1 MTANRLISTILI
13 VCCALLVNAGCE
25 EETATQQ
32 QLDPRWFQQ
41 FQVPEQQQPTRPT
54 IAHNVNRPEPRI
66 TFDEVVHDFGN
77 VSPLTDS
84 LCEFRFTNT
93 GDGMLRIAQVEKTCG
108 CTPFL
113 LEKTDYAPGESGSL
127 KVKYYSDTQLGLIT
141 KNLTISSNDRTNPK
155 VTLAIRAKVISF
167 VDYEPKSLSLL
178 LNQDNAGSPK
188 ITLTSTDGQPF
199 SISHFRSTANF
210 ITADYD
216 PSVKALSFVLEPRV
230 DMARLESTLNGNIEI
245 GLTHPE
251 CKTVTVRVNTLRKFK
266 ITPIVARGS
275 DPEEPLRKKVRI
287 LSNYNE
293 SFAIESSSSQ
303 KGTVRIV
310 NTQPISRGYEL
321 EVEITPPKG
330 NKARILTDKLIV
342 KTTSGEELEI
352 PCNVYFAG
360 AKPPPTAAEKAAAD
374 AKCKVCGPRVI
385 GPNGVNARDYDASK
399 L

>member
-1 MTANRLISTILI
+1 
-13 VCCALLVNAGCE
+13 
-25 EETATQQ
+25 
-32 QLDPRWFQQ
+32 
-41 FQVPEQQQPTRPT
+41 
-54 IAHNVNRPEPRI
+54 
-66 TFDEVVHDFGN
+66 
-77 VSPLTDS
+77 
-84 LCEFRFTNT
+84 
-93 GDGMLRIAQVEKTCG
+93 
-108 CTPFL
+108 

-155 VTLAIRAKVISF
+155 VTLAIMAKVISK
-167 VDYEPKSLSLL
+167 VDYEPKSLSLR
-178 LNQDNAGSPK
+178 LNQDNAGCPK

-199 SISHFRSTANF
+199 SISHFSSTADF
-210 ITADYD
+210 VTAAYD
-216 PSVKALSFVLEPRV
+216 PSVQAVSFVLEPRI
-230 DMARLESTLNGNIEI
+230 DMARLESTLNGNIKI

-251 CKTVTVRVNTLRKFK
+251 CKTVTVSVNTLRKFK
-266 ITPIVARGS
+266 ITPIIARGI

-293 SFAIESSSSQ
+293 SFMIESASSQ
-303 KGTVRIV
+303 KGTVTLV
-310 NTQPISRGYEL
+310 NSQPISRGYEL
-321 EVEITPPKG
+321 EVEITPPDG
-330 NKARILTDKLIV
+330 NKARVLTDKLIV

-374 AKCKVCGPRVI
+374 GKCKVCGPRVI